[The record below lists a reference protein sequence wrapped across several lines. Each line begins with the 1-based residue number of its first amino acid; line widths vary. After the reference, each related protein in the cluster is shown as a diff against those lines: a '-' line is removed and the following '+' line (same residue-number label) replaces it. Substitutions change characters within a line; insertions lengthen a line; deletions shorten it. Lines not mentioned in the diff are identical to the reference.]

1 VIASW
6 LSLLPTGSA
15 LGADVEAVRL
25 WRAPDHTRVV
35 LDVSEVTAFS
45 TVSLENPE
53 RFVVDLADSR
63 LRADLAS
70 LPLEGT
76 PIRQLRSGVR
86 EGDDLRLV
94 FDLSQKVRTSV
105 FILPPSDATGHRV
118 VVDLFDEATSSEPRE
133 SEKSSQSGP

>member
-1 VIASW
+1 MSLYLLRLLRHTGCWVIASW

-70 LPLEGT
+70 L
-76 PIRQLRSGVR
+76 R
-86 EGDDLRLV
+86 
-94 FDLSQKVRTSV
+94 
-105 FILPPSDATGHRV
+105 
-118 VVDLFDEATSSEPRE
+118 
-133 SEKSSQSGP
+133 

>member
-1 VIASW
+1 MASW
-6 LSLLPTGSA
+6 LSLLPTGPA

-35 LDVSEVTAFS
+35 FDVSEVTAFS

-53 RFVVDLADSR
+53 RFVVDLTDSR

-86 EGDDLRLV
+86 EGVDLRLV
-94 FDLSQKVRTSV
+94 FDLSQK
-105 FILPPSDATGHRV
+105 
-118 VVDLFDEATSSEPRE
+118 
-133 SEKSSQSGP
+133 SGPRYLSCRPATQRVTVWWSICLTR